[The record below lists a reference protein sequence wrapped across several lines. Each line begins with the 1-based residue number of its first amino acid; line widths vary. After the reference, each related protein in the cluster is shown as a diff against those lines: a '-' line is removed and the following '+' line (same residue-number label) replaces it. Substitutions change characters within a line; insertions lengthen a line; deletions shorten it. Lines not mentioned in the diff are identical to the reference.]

1 MPHAINISGL
11 RKDFG
16 THRVLDGVDLHVEP
30 GEFVS
35 LLGPSGCG
43 KSTLLRIVAGLE
55 TQDAGTVSIGG
66 RAVDTLRPG
75 ERKVAM
81 VFQNYALYPHLSVRD
96 NIAMPLLMS
105 RLSFLERQP
114 LVGHLVPGRRSRLAR
129 IDAEVVE
136 LARTLGLSELLQRK
150 PGQLSGGQRQRA
162 ALARAMVRQPAAF
175 LMDEPLSNLD
185 ATLRLQVRDELADLH
200 RRLGATFVFVT
211 HDQTEAMSLSNRVA
225 VMQHGRILQF
235 ATPQA
240 LYEQPD
246 CLDVARFVGSPSIN
260 VVPLRAQGGL
270 RQLAGTESIAL
281 AGPGAPA
288 LMTQGGAAA
297 IRPEH
302 LLLAPG
308 REAFTGPADAQVPAI
323 LRHAEHHGA
332 DWILQ
337 VQVAHWPEPVSVRVP
352 LRQWPQPIKPGDAV
366 RLGWRWSDW
375 LLFDASGSRCEAQ
388 AISLPDSTMS
398 AASPTSSS
406 VITRAAA

>member
-1 MPHAINISGL
+1 MPHAISISGL

-16 THRVLDGVDLHVEP
+16 AQRVLDGIDLQVAP

-75 ERKVAM
+75 ERNDAM

-96 NIAMPLLMS
+96 NIAMPLVMS

-114 LVGHLVPGRRSRLAR
+114 LVGHLVPGRRARLAR
-129 IDAEVVE
+129 IDEEVGD
-136 LARTLGLSELLQRK
+136 LARTLGLGELLQRK

-185 ATLRLQVRDELADLH
+185 AKLRIQVRDELADLH

-211 HDQTEAMSLSNRVA
+211 HDQTEAMSLSTRVA

-235 ATPQA
+235 ATPQR
-240 LYEQPD
+240 LYERPN
-246 CLDVARFVGSPSIN
+246 CLAVACFVGSPSIN
-260 VVPLRAQGGL
+260 VVPLRAESGL
-270 RQLAGTESIAL
+270 GQLAGTEAIAL

-302 LLLAPG
+302 LLLVPG
-308 REAFTGPADAQVPAI
+308 HGAFAEPVDAQLPAT
-323 LRHAEHHGA
+323 LRQAEHHGA

-337 VQVAHWPEPVSVRVP
+337 VQVSHWPEPVSVRMP
-352 LRQWPQPIKPGDAV
+352 LRQWPQPLKPGDAV

-375 LLFDASGSRCEAQ
+375 LLFDSSGNRCDAHAIGRPGSGIAAASG
-388 AISLPDSTMS
+388 D
-398 AASPTSSS
+398 ASHRTLCATP
-406 VITRAAA
+406 